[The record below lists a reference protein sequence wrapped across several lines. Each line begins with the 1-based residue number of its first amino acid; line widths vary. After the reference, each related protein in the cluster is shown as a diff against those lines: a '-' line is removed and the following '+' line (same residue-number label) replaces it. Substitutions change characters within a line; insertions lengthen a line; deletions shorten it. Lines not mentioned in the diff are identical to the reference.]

1 MKAAAMV
8 LLALAITSLAP
19 TSRADAPALL
29 GIAGRPTVA
38 HPPALTGGE
47 RVTLRLLADRA
58 VTPAASSAR
67 LFQLAG
73 AVAKPV
79 EAPVDLEIDP
89 ADSRVLL
96 VRFTP
101 PPVSRVARLAL
112 RFDDGDPLLLHILPA
127 EPRADLSPLAGAL
140 ADARLRLLVCG
151 KSPELRAWLHA
162 EKLDFEDLG
171 VDPPRHPPAGALLL
185 GPMSEEDWDRLGAAD
200 LPSSPCL
207 AFVDTPGLLPGV
219 YAEPAAR
226 RAKATLPLLPN
237 LPFDPLARRTLHAL
251 ILQVLSPANRPSA
264 ASTP

>member
-19 TSRADAPALL
+19 TSRAGAPALL
-29 GIAGRPTVA
+29 GVAGRPAVA
-38 HPPALTGGE
+38 NPPALTGGE
-47 RVTLRLLADRA
+47 SVTLRLLADHA

-67 LFQLAG
+67 LFQFTG

-79 EAPVDLEIDP
+79 EAPVALEIDP
-89 ADSRVLL
+89 ADPRVLL

-112 RFDDGDPLLLHILPA
+112 RFDDAEPLLLHVLPA
-127 EPRADLSPLAGAL
+127 GPRNDLSPLADAL

-151 KSPELRAWLHA
+151 KSPELRAWLRA
-162 EKLDFEDLG
+162 EKLDFEDVG
-171 VDPPRHPPAGALLL
+171 ADPPLHPPADTLLI

-200 LPSSPCL
+200 SPSRPCL

-226 RAKATLPLLPN
+226 RAKATLPLLPD

-251 ILQVLSPANRPSA
+251 ILQVLSPSHRPA